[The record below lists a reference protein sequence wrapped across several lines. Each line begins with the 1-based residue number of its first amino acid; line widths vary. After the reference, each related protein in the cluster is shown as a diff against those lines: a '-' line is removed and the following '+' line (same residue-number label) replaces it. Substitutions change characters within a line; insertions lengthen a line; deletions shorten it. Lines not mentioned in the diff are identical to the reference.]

1 MVHTKA
7 WSHSHQGHG
16 QTSGDGCWAIPSP
29 SPQLAHATVED
40 TRCTDLKCIDSGAG
54 EDWLFPK
61 GHYDIASWLFQKLNL
76 WPSGYRTVSGNA
88 RPTRLLLGNESVQ
101 KHQTDIAVYMT
112 NCCF

>member
-16 QTSGDGCWAIPSP
+16 QTSGVDAGQFEDQC
-29 SPQLAHATVED
+29 PQLAHATVED

-61 GHYDIASWLFQKLNL
+61 GHYDIASWLFQKIEPVAIWLQDSFRKCKANT
-76 WPSGYRTVSGNA
+76 P
-88 RPTRLLLGNESVQ
+88 
-101 KHQTDIAVYMT
+101 AVR
-112 NCCF
+112 